1 MTNLK
6 FMEIATNVASDRR
19 IRKICRSVPKEF
31 KDPGLITFV
40 YVALQLFLARQGVYF
55 IHFDEDLV
63 SDIAEEYALRKEMV
77 KKSIDILIENEIFN
91 KKLFDTE
98 KVITSEEIQ
107 EAFRKIGNR
116 IHSPVDFSLGY
127 CLLPKFSSSAISSAA
142 KPFEKFA
149 IISEDFANFRGG
161 EGEDKDRNGIVEEWK
176 GEEVTN
182 PAPANKFVF
191 PSELLNERWGMLL
204 DQEKWR
210 GKSEAQLQLAYEK
223 LKECKEDVAI
233 EMIEY
238 TIQNGYGDVF
248 YPNDRRREELA
259 LRKKV
264 APKKDTPISRPRDV
278 EFLSEFSYLV
288 ERNEPSCKSAT
299 KVRNAWC
306 AIQGSMSEPMKEN
319 AMHAKFRI
327 ENDTLMVTVSVDIGE
342 WLKADPQRYRPLMEI
357 FKKVIINQ

>member
-1 MTNLK
+1 
-6 FMEIATNVASDRR
+6 MEIATNVASDRR

-98 KVITSEEIQ
+98 KVITSGEIQ

-142 KPFEKFA
+142 KPSENFA
-149 IISEDFANFRGG
+149 RDSEDFAKFRG
-161 EGEDKDRNGIVEEWK
+161 GEDKDRNGNRIVEECK
-176 GEEVTN
+176 GEEVSN

-191 PSELLNERWGMLL
+191 PSNLLNERWGMLL
-204 DQEKWR
+204 GQEKWR
-210 GKSEAQLQLAYEK
+210 RKSEAQLQLAYEK
-223 LKECKEDVAI
+223 LKVCKEDVAV

-238 TIQNGYGDVF
+238 SIQNGYNDIF
-248 YPNDRRREELA
+248 YPNEHRLEELA
-259 LRKKV
+259 QRKKV
-264 APKKDTPISRPRDV
+264 TEKKETPSPPTPKEV
-278 EFLSEFSYLV
+278 EFLPDFSYMPGN
-288 ERNEPSCKSAT
+288 NEPSCVYAT
-299 KVRNAWC
+299 KVRRSWFE
-306 AIQGSMSEPMKEN
+306 IQKGMSESMKEN
-319 AMHAKFRI
+319 AMHARFHT
-327 ENDTLMVTVSVDIGE
+327 ENDTLMVTVSVDIRD
-342 WLKADPQRYRPLMEI
+342 WLIVDPQRYRPLLEI
-357 FKKVIINQ
+357 YKRVEINQ